1 MFTAT
6 LFTIAKIRK
15 QPKYPPISEW
25 GKRLVYTYTDARV
38 RTMVYHSAIK
48 NYILPYATIWINLEG
63 IMLSKSGKYHMTSYM
78 ESRRAG
84 CGVVG

>member
-1 MFTAT
+1 MFTAA

-25 GKRLVYTYTDARV
+25 GKKLVYTYTHARA
-38 RTMVYHSAIK
+38 HNGISFSHKKLHLAICNNMDK
-48 NYILPYATIWINLEG
+48 SRGYYAK
-63 IMLSKSGKYHMTSYM
+63 KSGKYHMTSYM